1 MMMLMGM
8 LSASAPSSVK
18 ISSIMSSPNEKSPSP
33 CVESRLKA
41 ESPSWLL
48 ISMSRSVKQ
57 KIMGSSVVK
66 RRMVGSFEVVYSCV
80 PSSLKKK

>member
-1 MMMLMGM
+1 MLLVMMLMGM

-18 ISSIMSSPNEKSPSP
+18 MSSIMSSPSEKSPSP

-48 ISMSRSVKQ
+48 ISMSSSVKQ
-57 KIMGSSVVK
+57 KTMDSSVVIS
-66 RRMVGSFEVVYSCV
+66 RMVGSFEVV
-80 PSSLKKK
+80 